1 MSVEWGRVRHFRREE
16 WVHDPDLVEPDVV
29 YLLDE
34 QRAAHGVALPG
45 VRYVI
50 HVAWDRPGSHDAGDS
65 SHYTTARPLA
75 TAVDYHAEVV
85 RQAGGRRVVE
95 PVPLVDLW
103 LWAERVPW
111 NGVGL
116 YPRWNTPG
124 LHCDLR
130 RLGRDHPNLGKR
142 WWRDGKA
149 YKSFDEAML
158 RRLLGEKA

>member
-1 MSVEWGRVRHFRREE
+1 MSVEWGRVRHFAREE

-34 QRAAHGVALPG
+34 QRPARGGARPG
-45 VRYVI
+45 VGSVV
-50 HVAWDRPGSHDAGDS
+50 HVAGARPGSHDAEDS

-103 LWAERVPW
+103 LCAERF
-111 NGVGL
+111 
-116 YPRWNTPG
+116 PG
-124 LHCDLR
+124 H
-130 RLGRDHPNLGKR
+130 
-142 WWRDGKA
+142 
-149 YKSFDEAML
+149 
-158 RRLLGEKA
+158 